1 MIHRAGEC
9 RVEVREKMRGGDGHV
24 TITHFFDEANDLR
37 SGLRLCAKLELEAG
51 SSIGFHRHEN
61 EEEMFVVLAGRAEI
75 DDDGTKVAVQAGDTI
90 LTGNAGHAVRN
101 PGPDKL
107 VLLAV
112 IAPFAAK

>member
-37 SGLRLCAKLELEAG
+37 SGTRLCAKLELEAG

-75 DDDGTKVAVQAGDTI
+75 DDDGTKVSVQTGDTI

-112 IAPFAAK
+112 IAPFAGK